1 MSKRN
6 RYRSGL
12 ERQVAAQLE
21 RKDRSFEYETERVEF
36 IRPAKPSRYTPD
48 FVVTTR
54 TGKVIYIETKGRF
67 DIDDRAKHR
76 LIRDQHPEKD
86 IRFVFSNSK
95 NKISKTSKTTYAD
108 WCERYDFK
116 FADKFIPEEW
126 LDE

>member
-1 MSKRN
+1 MTQN

-12 ERQVAAQLE
+12 ERQVAAQL
-21 RKDRSFEYETERVEF
+21 DRLGIPYEYETDRVEYV
-36 IRPAKPSRYTPD
+36 RPAKPSRYTPD
-48 FVVTTR
+48 FPVTTAS
-54 TGKVIYIETKGRF
+54 GKRMYIETKGRF

-76 LIRDQHPEKD
+76 LIREQHPELD

-108 WCERYDFK
+108 WCERYGFL
-116 FADKFIPEEW
+116 FSDKRIPQEW